1 MASSTDPRIQQAWQ
15 CTEKGDLDAA
25 ERLFEAASSGPDAAE
40 AVFGRGSIAARRG
53 DLSRAIDLLAQAC
66 RLDPA
71 VALHHY
77 QLGVALV
84 GVGRVDSAA
93 ASFRECVRLD
103 AAFGESWFNLGN
115 AERSR
120 GRVDDAL
127 EAFRRAADCPRT
139 SDAARLAV
147 AQTLRGAGRLDE
159 AVASLREELAGR
171 EAWSEAWTELGL
183 CLATKTDLKT
193 ASTCWERAL
202 EIDPRAVDAR
212 FHLGIAAGMLGD
224 LDRAAASYRAV
235 LREQPGHA
243 RARINLAGILIH
255 RGELDAAEKELQAA
269 LSHPGP
275 EAAVALLAMAD
286 LRMRQERLAEAERA
300 YRQVVQMLPRELR
313 PRIGLVGSLLALGRG
328 EEALREVD
336 SAESIMPGRPECAE
350 ARAEALVLLARLDEA
365 MQVIDRVLA
374 GHGPSALRH
383 GLRGRVLEAMGRLA
397 EARAAFEASLAI
409 DSGFA
414 PSADGLDRLGR
425 A

>member
-15 CTEKGDLDAA
+15 SAEKGDLDAA
-25 ERLFEAASSGPDAAE
+25 ERLFEAANGGPDAAE
-40 AVFGRGSIAARRG
+40 ATFGRGSIAARRG
-53 DLSRAIDLLAQAC
+53 DVARAIDLLAQAC
-66 RLDPA
+66 RLDSS

-84 GVGRVDSAA
+84 SAGRADSAA
-93 ASFRECVRLD
+93 ASFRECVRID
-103 AAFGESWFNLGN
+103 PAFGESWFNLGH

-120 GRVDDAL
+120 GRFDDAL
-127 EAFRRAADCPRT
+127 ESFRRAADCPRT
-139 SDAARLAV
+139 TDAAQLAV
-147 AQTLRGAGRLDE
+147 SQTLRSAGRIDDAIASIRESLARRDE
-159 AVASLREELAGR
+159 WCD
-171 EAWSEAWTELGL
+171 AWAELGL
-183 CLATKTDLKT
+183 CLATKNDLRT
-193 ASTCWERAL
+193 AATCWERAL
-202 EIDPRAVDAR
+202 EIEPRHADSR
-212 FHLGIAAGMLGD
+212 FHLGVVFGMLGELERAESCYRALLREAPQHGRARVNLAGVLMQRGQ
-224 LDRAAASYRAV
+224 LDDAERELLSAAAS
-235 LREQPGHA
+235 
-243 RARINLAGILIH
+243 
-255 RGELDAAEKELQAA
+255 
-269 LSHPGP
+269 PGP
-275 EAAVALLAMAD
+275 ESAVALLAMAD

-328 EEALREVD
+328 GEALREVD

-350 ARAEALVLLARLDEA
+350 ARAEALVLLSRLDEA

>member
-15 CTEKGDLDAA
+15 SAEKGDLDAA
-25 ERLFEAASSGPDAAE
+25 ERLFEAASGGPDAAE
-40 AVFGRGSIAARRG
+40 ATFGRGSIAARRG
-53 DLSRAIDLLAQAC
+53 DVARAIDLLAQAC
-66 RLDPA
+66 RLDSS

-84 GVGRVDSAA
+84 SAGRADSAA
-93 ASFRECVRLD
+93 ASFRECVRID
-103 AAFGESWFNLGN
+103 PAFGESWFNLGH

-120 GRVDDAL
+120 GRFDDAL
-127 EAFRRAADCPRT
+127 ESFRRAADCPRT
-139 SDAARLAV
+139 TDAAQLAV
-147 AQTLRGAGRLDE
+147 SQTLRSAGRIDDAIASIRESLARRDE
-159 AVASLREELAGR
+159 WCD
-171 EAWSEAWTELGL
+171 AWAELGL
-183 CLATKTDLKT
+183 CLATKNDLRT
-193 ASTCWERAL
+193 AATCWERAL
-202 EIDPRAVDAR
+202 EIEPRAVDAR

-269 LSHPGP
+269 LSRPGP

-328 EEALREVD
+328 GEALREVD
-336 SAESIMPGRPECAE
+336 SAESIMPGRPEFAE
-350 ARAEALVLLARLDEA
+350 ARVEALVLLARLDDA
-365 MQVIDRVLA
+365 MQVLDRVLA
-374 GHGPSALRH
+374 AHGPTALRH
-383 GLRGRVLEAMGRLA
+383 GLRGRVLEAMGRAA
-397 EARAAFEASLAI
+397 EARVAFESALAI
-409 DSGFA
+409 DPAFSPA
-414 PSADGLDRLGR
+414 ADGLDRIAKG
-425 A
+425 